1 LRLANRRSRFRK
13 KGADLEVAELIRSL
27 FRVSLLL
34 PALVYPL
41 SASDIKPPAKGAQD
55 DALVALVQKAMTTTD
70 PAAQKAALKALQT
83 HRFRSTRAPQREY
96 ALFAQGILED
106 RFETTLKA
114 AETLKKL
121 ERTWPKSVYLP
132 EAQTILG
139 AEAVEHRRFRE
150 AETRLRK
157 VLTADIPVEGKRRA
171 QELLLWVFVE
181 QGQPEKGLPV
191 MEALFP
197 LGNEKPSERGL
208 VAMTEVLATAK
219 QKDQAEAARKDY
231 HTLYPKG
238 TYGPRVELACARML
252 GALGEAKGSAGILQK
267 LLLDTPDAP
276 EADEAR
282 LALATLL
289 SDGKLDPKEAQAFP
303 APDKLLSDIRKAEQ
317 KVDLGRRA
325 LLVRLRM
332 SVNASRW
339 KEAIDTAALIRAKQ
353 PTDEETSAVNSLRAG
368 AFRAWA
374 QELLDKQQFDPLLPH
389 LDREGIQ
396 SLTTEQRKLLAERL
410 SQVGLA
416 SAALALSTLAPPN
429 EQPGLRRNILAHT
442 QAEVNPVDTLKA
454 MPGKGESSIEAL
466 KRAQAALTLKDWKAA
481 RAALTRAKVGP
492 ERMETLTTYLRRPL
506 DPAET
511 EAQRLKD
518 AEGWLARAGEKGP
531 DREGLLLLV
540 ADLRAKAGDW
550 RGALQL
556 YPPQSSKAQQGWVAL
571 MRATCQHKL
580 GQVDAARATL
590 KQAVDE
596 PGFRMERESLARQL
610 GKP

>member
-1 LRLANRRSRFRK
+1 M
-13 KGADLEVAELIRSL
+13 IRSVL
-27 FRVSLLL
+27 GTTLAL
-34 PALVYPL
+34 PALVYSL
-41 SASDIKPPAKGAQD
+41 SATETKIPAKGAQD
-55 DALVALVQKAMTTTD
+55 DALVARVQKAMTTAD

-114 AETLKKL
+114 AETLRKL

-139 AEAVEHRRFRE
+139 AEAAERRRFRE

-157 VLTADIPVEGKRRA
+157 VLAADIPVEGKRRA
-171 QELLLWVFVE
+171 QELLLWVLVE

-208 VAMTEVLATAK
+208 VAMTEVLAAAK
-219 QKDQAEAARKDY
+219 QKDQAESVRKDY
-231 HTLYPKG
+231 HTLYPG
-238 TYGPRVELACARML
+238 GAYGPRVELACARML
-252 GALGEAKGSAGILQK
+252 GALGDAKGSAGILQK
-267 LLLDTPDAP
+267 LLLDHPEAP

-303 APDKLLSDIRKAEQ
+303 APDKLLSDIRKTEQ

-353 PTDEETSAVNSLRAG
+353 PTDEESAAVNTLRAG

-374 QELLDKQQFDPLLPH
+374 QELLDQQQVDPLLPH

-396 SLTTEQRKLLAERL
+396 SLTAEQRSVLAERL

-416 SAALALSTLAPPN
+416 SAALTLTTLAPPS
-429 EQPGLRRNILAHT
+429 EQLGLKRSILAHT
-442 QAEVNPVDTLKA
+442 QAEVNPTDTLKA
-454 MPGKGESSIEAL
+454 LPSKGESSTEAM
-466 KRAQAALTLKDWKAA
+466 KRAQAALVLKDWKAA
-481 RAALTRAKVGP
+481 RTALTKAKAGP
-492 ERMETLTTYLRRPL
+492 ERIETLTTYLRRPL
-506 DPAET
+506 DPSET
-511 EAQRLKD
+511 EAQRVKD
-518 AEGWLARAGEKGP
+518 AEGWLMRAGEKGP
-531 DREGLLLLV
+531 DREGLVLLV

-550 RGALQL
+550 RGALKL
-556 YPPQSSKAQQGWVAL
+556 YPPQPSKAQQGWVAL

-590 KQAVDE
+590 KEAVNE

-610 GKP
+610 GTP

>member
-1 LRLANRRSRFRK
+1 M
-13 KGADLEVAELIRSL
+13 IRSVL
-27 FRVSLLL
+27 GTALAL
-34 PALVYPL
+34 PALVYSL
-41 SASDIKPPAKGAQD
+41 SASETKTLAKGAQD
-55 DALVALVQKAMTTTD
+55 DALVALVQKAMTATD

-106 RFETTLKA
+106 RYETTLKA
-114 AETLKKL
+114 AETLQKL

-139 AEAVEHRRFRE
+139 AEATERRRFRE
-150 AETRLRK
+150 AESRLRK
-157 VLTADIPVEGKRRA
+157 VLSADIPVEGKRRA
-171 QELLLWVFVE
+171 QELLLWVLVE

-208 VAMTEVLATAK
+208 VAMTEVLAAAK
-219 QKDQAEAARKDY
+219 QKDQAEAAGKDY
-231 HTLYPKG
+231 HTLYPG
-238 TYGPRVELACARML
+238 GAYGPRVELACARML
-252 GALGEAKGSAGILQK
+252 GALGDAKGSAGILQK
-267 LLLDTPDAP
+267 LLVDTPDAP

-289 SDGKLDPKEAQAFP
+289 SEGKLDPKEAQAFP
-303 APDKLLSDIRKAEQ
+303 APDKLLSDIRKTEQ

-325 LLVRLRM
+325 LLVKLRM

-353 PTDEETSAVNSLRAG
+353 PTDEESAAVNTLRAG

-396 SLTTEQRKLLAERL
+396 SLTAGQRSVLAERL
-410 SQVGLA
+410 SHVGLSHA
-416 SAALALSTLAPPN
+416 ALTLAALAPPA
-429 EQPGLRRNILAHT
+429 EQSGLKRSILAHT

-454 MPGKGESSIEAL
+454 MPPKGESSTEAL
-466 KRAQAALTLKDWKAA
+466 KRAQAALALKDWKTA
-481 RAALTRAKVGP
+481 RSALAKAKPGVERSEALTAF
-492 ERMETLTTYLRRPL
+492 LRRPL
-506 DPAET
+506 DSAES

-518 AEGWLARAGEKGP
+518 AEAWLARAGEKGP

-556 YPPQSSKAQQGWVAL
+556 YPPQPSKAQQGWVAL

-580 GQVDAARATL
+580 GLVDAARATL
-590 KQAVDE
+590 KEAVDE

-610 GKP
+610 AKP

>member
-1 LRLANRRSRFRK
+1 MRSVLAT
-13 KGADLEVAELIRSL
+13 ALV
-27 FRVSLLL
+27 L
-34 PALVYPL
+34 PALVHSL
-41 SASDIKPPAKGAQD
+41 SASETKTPAKGAQD
-55 DALVALVQKAMTTTD
+55 DALVALVQKAMTTAD
-70 PAAQKAALKALQT
+70 PTAQRAALKALQT

-96 ALFAQGILED
+96 ALYAQGILED
-106 RFETTLKA
+106 RYESTLKA
-114 AETLKKL
+114 AETLRKL

-139 AEAVEHRRFRE
+139 AEAAERRRFRE

-157 VLTADIPVEGKRRA
+157 VLAADIPVEGKRRA

-191 MEALFP
+191 MEALYP

-208 VAMTEVLATAK
+208 VAMTEVLAAAK
-219 QKDQAEAARKDY
+219 QKDQAEAVRKDY
-231 HTLYPKG
+231 HSLYPGG

-252 GALGEAKGSAGILQK
+252 GGLGDAKGSAGILQK
-267 LLLDTPDAP
+267 LLLDHPEAP

-289 SDGKLDPKEAQAFP
+289 SDGKLDSKEAQAFP
-303 APDKLLSDIRKAEQ
+303 APDKLLSEIRKSEQ
-317 KVDLGRRA
+317 NVNLGRRA
-325 LLVRLRM
+325 LLVKLRM

-353 PTDEETSAVNSLRAG
+353 PTDEERAAVDALRAG

-374 QELLDKQQFDPLLPH
+374 QELLDKQQVDPLLPH

-396 SLTTEQRKLLAERL
+396 SLTAEQRNILAERL
-410 SQVGLA
+410 SKIGL
-416 SAALALSTLAPPN
+416 SQAALTLATLAPPG
-429 EQPGLRRNILAHT
+429 EQPGLRRSILAHT
-442 QAEVNPVDTLKA
+442 QAEVNPVEALTAL
-454 MPGKGESSIEAL
+454 PPRGESSTEAL
-466 KRAQAALTLKDWKAA
+466 KRAQAALALKDWKTA
-481 RAALTRAKVGP
+481 RSALGRAKPGV
-492 ERMETLTTYLRRPL
+492 ERSEVLTAFLRRPL
-506 DPAET
+506 DPAES

-518 AEGWLARAGEKGP
+518 AEAWLTRAGEKGP

-550 RGALQL
+550 RGALKL
-556 YPPQSSKAQQGWVAL
+556 YPPQPSKAQQGWVAL
-571 MRATCQHKL
+571 MRATCQYKL
-580 GQVDAARATL
+580 GQAEAARATL
-590 KQAVDE
+590 KEAVNE

-610 GKP
+610 GTP

>member
-1 LRLANRRSRFRK
+1 
-13 KGADLEVAELIRSL
+13 LIRSVL
-27 FRVSLLL
+27 GIALVL

-41 SASDIKPPAKGAQD
+41 RADETKPPAKGAQD
-55 DALVALVQKAMTTTD
+55 DALVARVQKAMTAGD
-70 PAAQKAALKALQT
+70 PTAQKAALKALQT

-96 ALFAQGILED
+96 ALYAQGILED
-106 RFETTLKA
+106 RFESTSKA
-114 AETLKKL
+114 AETLRKL

-139 AEAVEHRRFRE
+139 AEAVEQRNFRG

-157 VLTADIPVEGKRRA
+157 VLAADIPVEGKRRA

-191 MEALFP
+191 MESLFP

-208 VAMTEVLATAK
+208 VAMMEVQAAAK

-231 HTLYPKG
+231 HTLYPG
-238 TYGPRVELACARML
+238 GAYGPRVELACARMF
-252 GALGEAKGSAGILQK
+252 GALGDAKGSAGILQK
-267 LLLDTPDAP
+267 LLLDSPDAP

-289 SDGKLDPKEAQAFP
+289 GEGKLDPKEAMAFP
-303 APDKLLSDIRKAEQ
+303 APDKLLSEIRKPEQ

-339 KEAIDTAALIRAKQ
+339 KEAIDTAALIRAKA
-353 PTDEETSAVNSLRAG
+353 PTEEEAAVVTSLRAG

-374 QELLDKQQFDPLLPH
+374 QELMDKQQFDPLLPH

-396 SLTTEQRKLLAERL
+396 SLTAEQRGLLVERL
-410 SQVGLA
+410 SRVGL
-416 SAALALSTLAPPN
+416 STAALTLTALAPPG
-429 EQPGLRRNILAHT
+429 EHPALRRRILAHT
-442 QAEVNPVDTLKA
+442 QAELNPADTLKA
-454 MPGKGESSIEAL
+454 MPGKGESSAESL
-466 KRAQAALTLKDWKAA
+466 KRAQAALALKDWKTARSALA
-481 RAALTRAKVGP
+481 RAKAGP
-492 ERMETLTTYLRRPL
+492 ERSEALAAYLRRPL
-506 DPAET
+506 DPSET
-511 EAQRLKD
+511 ETGRLKE

-531 DREGLLLLV
+531 DREGLVLLV

-556 YPPQSSKAQQGWVAL
+556 YPLQPTKEQRGWVAL

-580 GQVDAARATL
+580 GQGDAARATL
-590 KQAVDE
+590 KQAADE
-596 PGFRMERESLARQL
+596 PGFRMERESLARRL
-610 GKP
+610 ATP